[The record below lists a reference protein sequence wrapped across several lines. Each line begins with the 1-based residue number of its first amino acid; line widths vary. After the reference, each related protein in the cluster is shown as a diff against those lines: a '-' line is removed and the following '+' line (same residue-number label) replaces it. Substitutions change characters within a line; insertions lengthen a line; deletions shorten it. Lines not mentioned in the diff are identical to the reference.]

1 MKKKPAFIRWGLLTF
16 AATAV
21 LAACGSAEAT
31 DEDAAASNPDAETII
46 VGTGNAYQPFVYLDE
61 NEDLQGYDIE
71 VLRAVDEKL
80 DQYDFEYESMDFKN
94 ILTSLSADKV
104 QLAAH
109 NYAYNDERG
118 AKYLYGE
125 EAYNNYAHHIAADES
140 TGQVYQS
147 LDDLKGKK
155 VFASPASEV
164 ANILETYNAENDD
177 AIEIVYSEV
186 NGELLVSVLQNGTCD
201 VAILTKFDVNK
212 YNEQFDINL
221 QASDEALKTA
231 CIYYVSEQGDEELQ
245 TAVDGAIKELREEG
259 SLSELSV
266 EILGADYTRSEERR
280 VGKAW

>member
-1 MKKKPAFIRWGLLTF
+1 MKKMIQARFKKQFIFTGIASAFL
-16 AATAV
+16 

-31 DEDAAASNPDAETII
+31 DEEAKANPDAETII

-125 EAYNNYAHHIAADES
+125 EAYNNYAHHIVADES

-186 NGELLVSVLQNGTCD
+186 NGELLVSGLQNGTAD
-201 VAILTKFDVNK
+201 AAILTKFDVDK

-231 CIYYVSEQGDEELQ
+231 GIYYVFQQGDEELQ

-259 SLSELSV
+259 TLSDLSI
-266 EILGADYTRSEERR
+266 EILGADYTE
-280 VGKAW
+280 

>member
-1 MKKKPAFIRWGLLTF
+1 MKKMIQGRFKKQFIFTGIASAFL
-16 AATAV
+16 

-31 DEDAAASNPDAETII
+31 DEEATANPDAETII

-125 EAYNNYAHHIAADES
+125 EAYNNYAHHIVADES

-186 NGELLVSVLQNGTCD
+186 NGELLVSGLQNGTAD
-201 VAILTKFDVNK
+201 AAILTKFDVDK

-231 CIYYVSEQGDEELQ
+231 GIYYVFQQGDEELQ

-259 SLSELSV
+259 TLSDLSI
-266 EILGADYTRSEERR
+266 EILGADYTE
-280 VGKAW
+280 

>member
-1 MKKKPAFIRWGLLTF
+1 MKKMIQARFKKQFIFTGIASAFL
-16 AATAV
+16 

-31 DEDAAASNPDAETII
+31 DEEATANPDAETII

-125 EAYNNYAHHIAADES
+125 EAYNNYAHYISADES

-177 AIEIVYSEV
+177 AIEIVYSEA
-186 NGELLVSVLQNGTCD
+186 NGELLVSGLQNGTAD
-201 VAILTKFDVNK
+201 AAILTKFDVDK

-231 CIYYVSEQGDEELQ
+231 GIYYVFQQGDEELQ

-259 SLSELSV
+259 TLSDLSI
-266 EILGADYTRSEERR
+266 EILGADYTE
-280 VGKAW
+280 

>member
-31 DEDAAASNPDAETII
+31 DEEATANPDAETII

-186 NGELLVSVLQNGTCD
+186 NGELLVSGLQNGTAD
-201 VAILTKFDVNK
+201 AAILTKFDVDK

-231 CIYYVSEQGDEELQ
+231 GIYYVFQQGDEELQ

-266 EILGADYTRSEERR
+266 EILGADYTE
-280 VGKAW
+280 

>member
-1 MKKKPAFIRWGLLTF
+1 MKKMIQGRFKKQFIFTGIASAFL
-16 AATAV
+16 

-31 DEDAAASNPDAETII
+31 DEEATANPDAETII

-177 AIEIVYSEV
+177 AIEIVYSEA
-186 NGELLVSVLQNGTCD
+186 NGELLVSGLQNGTAD
-201 VAILTKFDVNK
+201 AAILTKFDVDK

-231 CIYYVSEQGDEELQ
+231 GIYYVFQQGDEELQ

-259 SLSELSV
+259 TLSDLSI
-266 EILGADYTRSEERR
+266 EILGADYTE
-280 VGKAW
+280 

>member
-1 MKKKPAFIRWGLLTF
+1 MKKMIQARFKKQFLITGIASAFL
-16 AATAV
+16 

-31 DEDAAASNPDAETII
+31 DEEATANPDAETII

-186 NGELLVSVLQNGTCD
+186 NGELLVSGLQNGTAD
-201 VAILTKFDVNK
+201 AAILTKFDVDK

-231 CIYYVSEQGDEELQ
+231 GIYYVFQQGDEELQ
-245 TAVDGAIKELREEG
+245 TAVDRAIKELREEG
-259 SLSELSV
+259 TLSELST
-266 EILGADYTRSEERR
+266 EILGADYTE
-280 VGKAW
+280 

>member
-1 MKKKPAFIRWGLLTF
+1 MKKMIQARFKKQFIFTGIASAFL
-16 AATAV
+16 

-31 DEDAAASNPDAETII
+31 DEEATANPDAETII

-125 EAYNNYAHHIAADES
+125 EAYNNYAHHIVADES

-186 NGELLVSVLQNGTCD
+186 NGELLVSGLQNGTAD
-201 VAILTKFDVNK
+201 AAILTKFDVDK

-221 QASDEALKTA
+221 QASDEPLKTA
-231 CIYYVSEQGDEELQ
+231 GIYYVFQQGDEELQ

-259 SLSELSV
+259 TLSDLSI
-266 EILGADYTRSEERR
+266 EILGADYTE
-280 VGKAW
+280 

>member
-1 MKKKPAFIRWGLLTF
+1 MKKMIQARFKKQFIFTGIASVFL
-16 AATAV
+16 

-31 DEDAAASNPDAETII
+31 DEEATANPDAETII

-125 EAYNNYAHHIAADES
+125 EAYNNYAHYISADES

-177 AIEIVYSEV
+177 AIEIVYSEA
-186 NGELLVSVLQNGTCD
+186 NGELLVSGLQNGTAD
-201 VAILTKFDVNK
+201 AAILTKFDVDK

-231 CIYYVSEQGDEELQ
+231 GIYYVFQQGDEELQ

-259 SLSELSV
+259 TLSDLSI
-266 EILGADYTRSEERR
+266 EILGADYTE
-280 VGKAW
+280 

>member
-1 MKKKPAFIRWGLLTF
+1 MKKMIQARFKKQVIFTGIASAFL
-16 AATAV
+16 

-31 DEDAAASNPDAETII
+31 DEEATANPDAETII

-177 AIEIVYSEV
+177 AIEIVYSEA
-186 NGELLVSVLQNGTCD
+186 NGELLVSGLQNGTAD
-201 VAILTKFDVNK
+201 AAILTKFDVDK

-231 CIYYVSEQGDEELQ
+231 GIYYVFQQGDEELQ

-259 SLSELSV
+259 TLSDLSI
-266 EILGADYTRSEERR
+266 EILGADYTE
-280 VGKAW
+280 

>member
-21 LAACGSAEAT
+21 LAACGAAEAT
-31 DEDAAASNPDAETII
+31 DEDAAASNPDAETVV
-46 VGTGNAYQPFVYLDE
+46 VGTGNGYQPFVYLDE

-80 DQYDFEYESMDFKN
+80 DQYDFEYESMNFKN

-186 NGELLVSVLQNGTCD
+186 NGELLVSGLQNGTAD
-201 VAILTKFDVNK
+201 AAILTKFDVDK

-231 CIYYVSEQGDEELQ
+231 GIYYVFQQGDEELQ

-266 EILGADYTRSEERR
+266 EILGADYTE
-280 VGKAW
+280 

>member
-1 MKKKPAFIRWGLLTF
+1 MMKKVIHQIKNKRFILTGV
-16 AATAV
+16 ATALL
-21 LAACGSAEAT
+21 LAGCGNAGAAE
-31 DEDAAASNPDAETII
+31 DDQAAANPDAETII

-61 NEDLQGYDIE
+61 NEELQGYDIE

-80 DQYDFEYESMDFKN
+80 DQYNFEYESMDFKN

-118 AKYLYGE
+118 AKYLFGE
-125 EAYNNYAHHIAADES
+125 EAYNNYAHHIVADES

-177 AIEIVYSEV
+177 VIEIVYSEV
-186 NGELLVSVLQNGTCD
+186 TGELLVSGLKNGTAD
-201 VAILTKFDVNK
+201 AAILTKFDVDK

-231 CIYYVSEQGDEELQ
+231 GIYYVFQQGDEELQ
-245 TAVDGAIKELREEG
+245 SAVDGAIKELREEG
-259 SLSELSV
+259 TLSELSV
-266 EILGADYTRSEERR
+266 EILGADYTE
-280 VGKAW
+280 

>member
-1 MKKKPAFIRWGLLTF
+1 MKKMIQGRFKKQFIFTGIASAFL
-16 AATAV
+16 

-31 DEDAAASNPDAETII
+31 DEEATANPDAETII

-186 NGELLVSVLQNGTCD
+186 NGELLVSGLQNGTAD
-201 VAILTKFDVNK
+201 AAILTKFDVDK

-231 CIYYVSEQGDEELQ
+231 GIYYVFQQGDKELQ

-259 SLSELSV
+259 TLSDLSI
-266 EILGADYTRSEERR
+266 EILGADYTE
-280 VGKAW
+280 

>member
-1 MKKKPAFIRWGLLTF
+1 MIQGRFKKQFIFTGIASAFL
-16 AATAV
+16 

-31 DEDAAASNPDAETII
+31 DEEATANPDAETII

-125 EAYNNYAHHIAADES
+125 EAYNNYAHHIVADES

-186 NGELLVSVLQNGTCD
+186 NGELLVSGLQNGTAD
-201 VAILTKFDVNK
+201 AAILTKFDVDK

-221 QASDEALKTA
+221 QTSDEALKTA
-231 CIYYVSEQGDEELQ
+231 GIYYVFQQGDEELQ

-259 SLSELSV
+259 TLSDLSI
-266 EILGADYTRSEERR
+266 EILGADYTE
-280 VGKAW
+280 

>member
-1 MKKKPAFIRWGLLTF
+1 MKKMIQARFKKQFIFTGIASAFLLT
-16 AATAV
+16 
-21 LAACGSAEAT
+21 ACGSAEAT
-31 DEDAAASNPDAETII
+31 DEEATANPDAETII

-186 NGELLVSVLQNGTCD
+186 NGELLVSGLQNGTAD
-201 VAILTKFDVNK
+201 AAILTKFDVDK

-231 CIYYVSEQGDEELQ
+231 GIYYVFQQGDEELQ

-259 SLSELSV
+259 TLSDLSI
-266 EILGADYTRSEERR
+266 EILGADYIE
-280 VGKAW
+280 